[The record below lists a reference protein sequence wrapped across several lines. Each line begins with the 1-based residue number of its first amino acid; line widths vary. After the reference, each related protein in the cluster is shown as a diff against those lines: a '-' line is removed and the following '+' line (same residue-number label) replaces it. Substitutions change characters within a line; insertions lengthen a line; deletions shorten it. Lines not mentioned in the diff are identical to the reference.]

1 LGNWSEAIHLA
12 QNAGLVACA
21 GSTYAMY
28 LLGRQI
34 IQGKIYNPTKFA
46 IFFSPMVTILIY
58 LTIYGS
64 AVDQNSYS
72 DLFRITFLCLFV
84 SILIALFYF
93 IIVYKVNIEKA
104 MHLNEYFY
112 GIYILRFIAGSLFLY
127 GLAILTI
134 FMLYYLELDCNTGKC
149 NAQRMLFGDGYF
161 IQKAYFGLMLISGNS
176 VWIYFCFAFAERK
189 SEHGR

>member
-1 LGNWSEAIHLA
+1 MGNWSEAIHLA

-21 GSTYAMY
+21 GSTYAIY

-64 AVDQNSYS
+64 TVNQNNYS
-72 DLFRITFLCLFV
+72 DLLGIIFLCLLV
-84 SILIALFYF
+84 SILLATFYF
-93 IIVYKVNIEKA
+93 MIGYKVNIDRA
-104 MHLNEYFY
+104 MHLNDYFY
-112 GIYILRFIAGSLFLY
+112 GPYIFRFFMGSLLLY
-127 GLAILTI
+127 GIAIFI
-134 FMLYYLELDCNTGKC
+134 KYMLYYFPLDCNNSKC
-149 NAQRMLFGDGYF
+149 NTQRMLLGDGYF

-189 SEHGR
+189 SKHGR